1 MSKVAPSSSAEGPEQ
16 ITFAEDGSS
25 KKRSGV
31 RRPVFAEL
39 LSCEAEATPKP
50 GRVHLLVNP
59 FSGRKRGKKV
69 GAAARKLLEAAGVE
83 VELHPSERA
92 GHLVELSKA
101 LELRPTDALAV
112 VGGDGTLSEV
122 ITGRMRAGGDLPRVG
137 VIPAGTGNAQATEL
151 GILNVEEAVR
161 RIVAGRV
168 IRIDL
173 AEVDLRSG
181 TAKRP
186 GDALRWYSHNLVT
199 WGLGVDSVVLAERMR
214 WLGPARYDVGI
225 VIKILANVR
234 RRATLTVDGHA
245 MEDDY
250 TLFLIQNTQTGGAG
264 LRLAPGASLDDGVM
278 DLGILRRMTT
288 SKLINAFGMLKQ
300 EGRHVFHPSV
310 GSHRFKELA
319 IDTPEPTAINI
330 DGELAGV
337 TPLKMRVLERVLPL
351 FAA

>member
-25 KKRSGV
+25 KKKSGV

-137 VIPAGTGNAQATEL
+137 VNCCMC
-151 GILNVEEAVR
+151 
-161 RIVAGRV
+161 
-168 IRIDL
+168 IRAYTIHSD
-173 AEVDLRSG
+173 
-181 TAKRP
+181 
-186 GDALRWYSHNLVT
+186 
-199 WGLGVDSVVLAERMR
+199 
-214 WLGPARYDVGI
+214 
-225 VIKILANVR
+225 
-234 RRATLTVDGHA
+234 LTV
-245 MEDDY
+245 
-250 TLFLIQNTQTGGAG
+250 
-264 LRLAPGASLDDGVM
+264 
-278 DLGILRRMTT
+278 
-288 SKLINAFGMLKQ
+288 
-300 EGRHVFHPSV
+300 
-310 GSHRFKELA
+310 
-319 IDTPEPTAINI
+319 
-330 DGELAGV
+330 
-337 TPLKMRVLERVLPL
+337 
-351 FAA
+351 

>member
-69 GAAARKLLEAAGVE
+69 GAAARTLLEAAGVE

-122 ITGRMRAGGDLPRVG
+122 ITGRMRAGGDLPAGDLRAFVRLG
-137 VIPAGTGNAQATEL
+137 VRAQADAVGGGPGGHGLQIT
-151 GILNVEEAVR
+151 GEALQIQHQRRRLQPPARARLADQMFVR
-161 RIVAGRV
+161 AHGRALPRGGHDKARI
-168 IRIDL
+168 L
-173 AEVDLRSG
+173 AELQGS
-181 TAKRP
+181 
-186 GDALRWYSHNLVT
+186 DA
-199 WGLGVDSVVLAERMR
+199 
-214 WLGPARYDVGI
+214 
-225 VIKILANVR
+225 
-234 RRATLTVDGHA
+234 
-245 MEDDY
+245 
-250 TLFLIQNTQTGGAG
+250 Q
-264 LRLAPGASLDDGVM
+264 
-278 DLGILRRMTT
+278 
-288 SKLINAFGMLKQ
+288 
-300 EGRHVFHPSV
+300 
-310 GSHRFKELA
+310 
-319 IDTPEPTAINI
+319 
-330 DGELAGV
+330 
-337 TPLKMRVLERVLPL
+337 
-351 FAA
+351 

>member
-25 KKRSGV
+25 KKKSGV

-59 FSGRKRGKKV
+59 FSGRKRGKK
-69 GAAARKLLEAAGVE
+69 
-83 VELHPSERA
+83 
-92 GHLVELSKA
+92 
-101 LELRPTDALAV
+101 LRPTDALAV

-225 VIKILANVR
+225 VIKILAN
-234 RRATLTVDGHA
+234 
-245 MEDDY
+245 
-250 TLFLIQNTQTGGAG
+250 
-264 LRLAPGASLDDGVM
+264 
-278 DLGILRRMTT
+278 
-288 SKLINAFGMLKQ
+288 

-319 IDTPEPTAINI
+319 IDTPAPTAINI

>member
-25 KKRSGV
+25 KKKSGV

-83 VELHPSERA
+83 VELHP
-92 GHLVELSKA
+92 
-101 LELRPTDALAV
+101 
-112 VGGDGTLSEV
+112 
-122 ITGRMRAGGDLPRVG
+122 
-137 VIPAGTGNAQATEL
+137 
-151 GILNVEEAVR
+151 

-264 LRLAPGASLDDGVM
+264 LRRAGAPSTTARGA
-278 DLGILRRMTT
+278 
-288 SKLINAFGMLKQ
+288 
-300 EGRHVFHPSV
+300 VFHPSV
-310 GSHRFKELA
+310 GSHRFELA
-319 IDTPEPTAINI
+319 IDTPAPTAINI

-337 TPLKMRVLERVLPL
+337 TP
-351 FAA
+351 